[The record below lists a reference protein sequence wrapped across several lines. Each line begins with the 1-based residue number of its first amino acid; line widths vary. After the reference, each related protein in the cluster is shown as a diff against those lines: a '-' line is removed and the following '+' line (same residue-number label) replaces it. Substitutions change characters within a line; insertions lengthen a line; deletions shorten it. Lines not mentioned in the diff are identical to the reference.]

1 MAGHVWELTHHKLH
15 IPATKRNS
23 GRIDPE
29 TRPRIASPE
38 MLPSVGLLPH
48 VICSPPGFG
57 GGEHEADQH
66 GDTG

>member
-1 MAGHVWELTHHKLH
+1 
-15 IPATKRNS
+15 ITK
-23 GRIDPE
+23 GDHLVAFDFLVPVEADIV
-29 TRPRIASPE
+29 TTPRIASPE